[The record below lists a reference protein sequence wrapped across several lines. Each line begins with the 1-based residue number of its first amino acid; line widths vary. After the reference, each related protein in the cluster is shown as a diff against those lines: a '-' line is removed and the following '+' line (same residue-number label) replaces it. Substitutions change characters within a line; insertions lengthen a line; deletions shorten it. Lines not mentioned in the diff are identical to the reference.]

1 LPQTLAAQETSDPVQ
16 GSVMKPHLLAG
27 QVVSGVQHVAWSV
40 FEHRSPLLQFVVQVT
55 FVLVHASVN
64 VPQ

>member
-1 LPQTLAAQETSDPVQ
+1 
-16 GSVMKPHLLAG
+16 MKPHLLAG